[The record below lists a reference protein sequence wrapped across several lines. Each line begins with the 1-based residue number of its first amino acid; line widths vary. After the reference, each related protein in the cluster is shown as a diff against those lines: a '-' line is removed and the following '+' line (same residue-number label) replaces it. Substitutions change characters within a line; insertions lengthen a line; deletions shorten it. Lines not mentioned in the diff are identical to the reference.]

1 MLILKCHLQAEAA
14 ALLWAVEIANREKW
28 THVIFKGDAKAC
40 FDCLST
46 EDTIPYWLIST
57 YISNIRSLSF
67 SFISIKFSGVR
78 RLGNAATHKAAKF
91 SLTSCQSFF
100 NNGNLLVV
108 LEYVCRADFL
118 PYSPYLV

>member
-1 MLILKCHLQAEAA
+1 MSPLQAEAA

-46 EDTIPYWLIST
+46 EDTIPVWLIST

-67 SFISIKFSGVR
+67 SFISIKFSWVR
-78 RLGNAATHKAAKF
+78 RLGNAAAHKAAKF
-91 SLTSCQSFF
+91 ALTSCQSFF

>member
-1 MLILKCHLQAEAA
+1 MSPLQAEAA

-46 EDTIPYWLIST
+46 EDIIPDWLIST

-67 SFISIKFSGVR
+67 SFISVKFSWVR
-78 RLGNAATHKAAKF
+78 RLGNAAAHEAAKF
-91 SLTSCQSFF
+91 ALTSCQSFF